1 MSDPAD
7 APTGRVCPSCGT
19 ENGPNARFCAECGTR
34 LVDDEALARDF
45 ESTVA
50 AVVDEPGTADNPTV
64 EVEVVRPIDPDET
77 AAQGDVVYFDQQP
90 APEQPTEWPTTF
102 QEAPRSRNT
111 TLWIIL
117 GIIAFILACCCGL
130 GLLVTVTSAND
141 SALHRELSHFAA
153 TALRTQ

>member
-1 MSDPAD
+1 
-7 APTGRVCPSCGT
+7 VCPSCGT
-19 ENGPNARFCAECGTR
+19 ENGPTARFCAECGTR

-50 AVVDEPGTADNPTV
+50 AVVDEPGTSDNPTV
-64 EVEVVRPIDPDET
+64 EVEIVRPVTTDEAVYEGT
-77 AAQGDVVYFDQQP
+77 AIHFEQQP
-90 APEQPTEWPTTF
+90 APQQPTEWPTTF
-102 QEAPRSRNT
+102 QEPPRSRNT

-130 GLLVTVTSAND
+130 GLLVTISSAND
-141 SALHRELSHFAA
+141 SARHRELSHFAG